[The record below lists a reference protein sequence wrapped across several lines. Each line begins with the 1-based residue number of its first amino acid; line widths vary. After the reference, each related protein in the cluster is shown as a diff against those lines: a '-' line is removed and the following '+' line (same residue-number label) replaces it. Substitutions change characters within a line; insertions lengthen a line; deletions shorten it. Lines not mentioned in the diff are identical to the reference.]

1 MYNIMIHNFQA
12 YTPFTVAIKYW
23 LYSCVVQYILAVY
36 FICNSWNLLVPYTNT
51 APPSFPLSTGNH

>member
-1 MYNIMIHNFQA
+1 MIHNFQA

-23 LYSCVVQYILAVY
+23 LYSLCCTIYSVVY
-36 FICNSWNLLVPYTNT
+36 FIHNSWNLLVPYANT